1 MIYRGC
7 FSAPLFF
14 GFDHEI
20 RGRHILRKIIV
31 LLAGIVLPSVVLAGF
46 PEPEVVAD
54 HLIIP
59 WALAF
64 APDGR
69 IFVTERPGTL
79 RVINADG
86 TLQTAP
92 VIGPPDIDV
101 LAQSESGLMGVEVDP
116 DFSDNGYLYIYFTTR
131 NPTRNN
137 LVRLVESGGT
147 ATVDAVLLDGVPGST
162 VQHDGGRIK
171 IGPDGK
177 MYITTGNANMC
188 STSSQFLDSL
198 AGKILRM
205 NLDGSAPEDNP
216 FYPDYPLIYS
226 FGHRNPQGIAFD
238 DSGQLYGTEHG
249 PTADTGCGRVIPR
262 SWYDEVNIIYGGGN
276 YGWPLCYGPYSSDGG
291 PCDTTQFL
299 NPLWW
304 TEPTNSQ
311 PPTGAAFYALP
322 GATNKS
328 LLYGMMGTYDTNPEF
343 YIHARQIHYL
353 TFADDGVSI
362 IDEGE
367 IYHGLYGRI
376 REVIVGPDGYLYFTT
391 SNRDGRYGPGLPP
404 DDDKIYRVHF

>member
-1 MIYRGC
+1 
-7 FSAPLFF
+7 
-14 GFDHEI
+14 
-20 RGRHILRKIIV
+20 LRKIIV
-31 LLAGIVLPSVVLAGF
+31 LLVGIVLPSMALAGF
-46 PEPEVVAD
+46 PEPQIIATN
-54 HLIIP
+54 LRIP

-69 IFVTERPGTL
+69 IFFTERPGTL

-86 TLQTAP
+86 TLQVAP

-101 LAQSESGLMGVEVDP
+101 LASGEGGLMGVEVDP
-116 DFSDNGYLYIYFTTR
+116 NFSDNGYLYIYFMTR

-137 LVRLVESGGT
+137 LVRLIESNGS
-147 ATVDAVLLDGVPGST
+147 ATVDVVLLDNVPANTS
-162 VQHDGGRIK
+162 QHDGGRIK

-188 STSSQFLDSL
+188 QTTSQFLDSL

-226 FGHRNPQGIAFD
+226 MGHRNPQGIAWD
-238 DSGQLYGTEHG
+238 DSGQLYETEHG
-249 PTADTGCGRVIPR
+249 PTADTNCGRTIPR
-262 SWYDEVNIIYGGGN
+262 SWYDEVNIIFGGGN

-291 PCDTTQFL
+291 GAPCDTTQFL
-299 NPLWW
+299 DPIWW
-304 TEPTNSQ
+304 SEPSGGSM

-322 GATNKS
+322 GAANKS
-328 LLYGMMGTYDTNPEF
+328 FLYGMMGTYDINPEF
-343 YIHARQIHYL
+343 YVHARQIHYL
-353 TFADDGVSI
+353 TFADDGVTI
-362 IDEGE
+362 IDEGA
-367 IYHGLYGRI
+367 IYQNVYGRI

-391 SNRDGRYGPGLPP
+391 SNTDGRHGPGVPP
-404 DDDKIYRVHF
+404 DDDKIYRVQF